1 MPYRS
6 TGIGIFLAI
15 CWLYACIHLDRQ
27 ILGVL
32 AESVKSDLHLQ
43 DQQLGTLT
51 GSAFSIVYAL
61 LGLYFGALAD
71 RSDRLVLVR
80 TGAWVWSL
88 SCIGAGFA
96 PGYPLLVAS
105 RGGVAVGEA
114 IATSA
119 AVSLISELT
128 GEKYR
133 ARATG
138 AFLASAFIGAGCAA
152 IAGGAI
158 VDSFHTAGGIV
169 GWRAA
174 LVAAGLPGILGALC
188 LQSLFPR
195 EPARRP
201 AALPAPRFGISAVLV
216 LAAAGAMVLQMCW
229 RPTLSVPLCVL
240 MTAAIA
246 VWWIHGLART
256 RAAAYQATLGQGRF
270 RCLVFAFA
278 AVMCVDYAAGFWLIP
293 YAQRHFGLS
302 AATVGSHLGTL
313 MVIGG
318 IAGCVLG
325 GWAADHWRAL
335 QKAGRVWTALI
346 AVLVEGVAILVALGQ
361 SDYRAFI
368 VAFALFCVASGG
380 WPGVA
385 AAIAFDTVPREYRG
399 TGTSIYFLLT
409 TVLGPG
415 LGPFLVGLG
424 SDGLGSVGMALAWAC
439 TLLVAAA
446 AALIKL
452 GLLFNKPAGMAHPAT
467 LPVR

>member
-1 MPYRS
+1 M
-6 TGIGIFLAI
+6 
-15 CWLYACIHLDRQ
+15 
-27 ILGVL
+27 
-32 AESVKSDLHLQ
+32 
-43 DQQLGTLT
+43 
-51 GSAFSIVYAL
+51 
-61 LGLYFGALAD
+61 
-71 RSDRLVLVR
+71 R

-158 VDSFHTAGGIV
+158 VDFFHTAGGIV

-325 GWAADHWRAL
+325 GWAADHWRTL

-385 AAIAFDTVPREYRG
+385 AAIAFDHGAEGVPRHGDFHLFPVDDGVGSRAG
-399 TGTSIYFLLT
+399 TVSG
-409 TVLGPG
+409 GPG
-415 LGPFLVGLG
+415 QRRAGFGGHGAGLG
-424 SDGLGSVGMALAWAC
+424 LHPPGGGRRRLDQTRPVVQQTGRHGASRH
-439 TLLVAAA
+439 
-446 AALIKL
+446 
-452 GLLFNKPAGMAHPAT
+452 PAGPVGRAQRYDSRHPCHSQT
-467 LPVR
+467 